1 MAKNLTALY
10 LRLSRDDGTVT
21 DSESII
27 NQKAFLLE
35 YARENSLNVVEIFSD
50 DGYSGLSFD
59 RPDFNRMIN
68 MIEEKKINTVVTKDL
83 SRLGR
88 DYIEVGKY
96 VDKYFPS
103 HGVRYIAVNDSI
115 DTDSPSSMNDMTPFR
130 AVFNDMYAK
139 DISKK
144 VRTALTT
151 KKSKGK
157 FIGSQPPYGYKK
169 DPSNKNHLIIDEEA
183 AVHVRQIYKDFL
195 EGETIL
201 GIAHKLSMNQVPT
214 PSEHK
219 NLTAT
224 QKTYKGVWNAVI
236 IRRILTNP
244 TYAGNLTQNM
254 SRKVS
259 YKVDKKV
266 NLPQSEWITI
276 YNTHEPIISQE
287 DFDAVSKMISDRSYN
302 KRGRTKHP
310 HLLSGMIFCKDC
322 GGSMSFVRE
331 SETRTYL
338 ACSRWRRNAKLGIC
352 TSHSI
357 REAYV
362 ENAIKEQL
370 RELVSAIE
378 PSEILTE
385 AEAFFNAEND
395 TQKLID
401 FLERKSEVCRN
412 TALSLY
418 KDKASGVITEE
429 EYIELSEGLKSERAA
444 YEQRLKELYQE
455 SSRRDSMTDMNE
467 LLKGIISFDDI
478 DRNTLFMLVD
488 KIYIGQDK
496 EIEIQFKFGN
506 PALQANRA

>member
-1 MAKNLTALY
+1 MAENLTALY

-96 VDKYFPS
+96 IDKYFPT
-103 HGVRYIAVNDSI
+103 HGIRYIAVNDGI
-115 DTDSPSSMNDMTPFR
+115 DTESANSMNDMTPFR

-151 KKSKGK
+151 KKINGK

-169 DPSNKNHLIIDEEA
+169 DPNNKNHLIIDEET
-183 AVHVRQIYKDFL
+183 AVYVRQIYKDFL
-195 EGETIL
+195 TGETVL
-201 GIAHKLSMNQVPT
+201 GIAHKLSMNKVPT
-214 PSEHK
+214 PSQQK
-219 NLTAT
+219 KLTAT
-224 QKTYKGVWNAVI
+224 QKAFKGIWNDAI

-244 TYAGNLTQNM
+244 TYAGNLAQNTT
-254 SRKVS
+254 RKVS

-266 NLPQSEWITI
+266 RLPQSEWII
-276 YNTHEPIISQE
+276 IKGAHEPIISQE
-287 DFDAVSKMISDRSYN
+287 DFDAVAEILSKRSYN
-302 KRGRTKHP
+302 KRKRSGQP
-310 HLLSGMIFCKDC
+310 HLLSGLVFCKDC
-322 GGSMSFVRE
+322 GGSMSFIRE

-338 ACSRWRRNAKLGIC
+338 ACSRWRKNAKLGFC

-357 REAYV
+357 RESYV
-362 ENAIKEQL
+362 ENVIKDKL
-370 RELVSAIE
+370 KELAQALDT
-378 PSEILTE
+378 SEILTE
-385 AEAFFNAEND
+385 ASVFFDSENNNG
-395 TQKLID
+395 KLIES
-401 FLERKSEVCRN
+401 LSRKIEVCKN
-412 TALSLY
+412 AALSLY
-418 KDKASGVITEE
+418 KDKVSGVITED
-429 EYIELSEGLKSERAA
+429 EYAELSEGIKSERAV
-444 YEQRLKELYQE
+444 YEQRLDELYQE
-455 SSRRDSMTDMNE
+455 NSRGNSARDMNE
-467 LLKGIISFDDI
+467 LLKSIISFEDI
-478 DRNTLFMLVD
+478 DRNTLLMLID
-488 KIYIGQDK
+488 KIYIGKNK
-496 EIEIQFKFGN
+496 EIEIVFKFDN
-506 PALQANRA
+506 PTL